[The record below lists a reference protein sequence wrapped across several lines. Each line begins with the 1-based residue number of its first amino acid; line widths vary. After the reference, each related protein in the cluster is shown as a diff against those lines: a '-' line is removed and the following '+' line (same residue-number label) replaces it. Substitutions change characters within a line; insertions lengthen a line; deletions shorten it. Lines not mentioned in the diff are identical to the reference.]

1 MWLWRFIRS
10 SIGKKLLMA
19 LSGLFFC
26 VFLLVHLEGNI
37 MLYIGAEAF
46 NHHTDTL
53 ANLSIMSL
61 PVIKIMEVLMVILFL
76 IHIYTSAVLT
86 LENRAA
92 RPERY
97 AMDVSAGKRTFMSKN
112 MFITGSLILVFVV
125 LHLIG
130 FKFGEWSH
138 DPVAM
143 ADPNNMTL
151 YALVADSFKNVFYAG
166 FYFIACI
173 VLGFHLNHA
182 FQSAFQ
188 TLGINHK
195 KYTPF
200 IKVVGSLYSIVVAL
214 GFASFPAYFY
224 ISQFTNAGG

>member
-1 MWLWRFIRS
+1 MTWLWNFVSS

-26 VFLLVHLEGNI
+26 SFLLVHLSGNFS
-37 MLYIGAEAF
+37 MFVGPEAF
-46 NHHTDTL
+46 NSYT
-53 ANLSIMSL
+53 AFMSTMPIL
-61 PVIKIMEVLMVILFL
+61 KYAEVFMIVMFL

-92 RPERY
+92 RPEKY

-112 MFITGSLILVFVV
+112 MFITGSIVLIFVGAHV
-125 LHLIG
+125 YG
-130 FKFGEWSH
+130 FKFGNWTN
-138 DPVAM
+138 DPVAY
-143 ADPNNMTL
+143 ADPNIYSM
-151 YALVADSFKNVFYAG
+151 YELVLVNFKNVFFALAYV
-166 FYFIACI
+166 IAVI

-195 KYTPF
+195 KYTPL
-200 IKVVGSLYSIVVAL
+200 ISTLGTLYSIVIAL
-214 GFASFPAYFY
+214 GFASFPVYFFL
-224 ISQFTNAGG
+224 SQLNAGG